1 MGSTLTVVFTGVI
14 AAATVVYVVLTKR
27 LWEETKKSA
36 EAAKVSADA
45 AKLSAEAAKKS
56 ADIDAALH
64 RPYLGVS
71 VLTRHNDYNQE
82 MWAIRCCVKNYGTI
96 PASGVRASVTFNGRL
111 TGSGGPLCDGSEILP
126 QAEVE
131 RFIEIR
137 ADRKERDLLHAGEPM
152 AAHVEVTY
160 DAPVGTRYT
169 HKAAFPY
176 DKTTQNFRRDR
187 SETTAA

>member
-14 AAATVVYVVLTKR
+14 AAATVVYVILTKR

-36 EAAKVSADA
+36 EA

-137 ADRKERDLLHAGEPM
+137 VDRKERDLLHAGEPM